1 MYESVAQAN
10 LVQDARKAAYNG
22 GSLRIYSGA
31 RPANVA
37 AGVSG
42 TLLAQLTFA
51 ATAFPASSARVL
63 TANAITQDS
72 SADAAGTAGYAAAF
86 TSGGTLISLHSL
98 GLAGSGA
105 ECIISAT
112 TITLGMTVTCSSFT
126 ITQPDGS

>member
-10 LVQDARKAAYNG
+10 LVQAARQTAYNG

-31 RPANVA
+31 RPASVA

-42 TLLAQLTFA
+42 TLLAQLTFGNP
-51 ATAFPASSARVL
+51 AFPAPSNRLL

-72 SADAAGTAGYAAAF
+72 SADNAGTAGYAACF

-105 ECIISAT
+105 EAIISAT
-112 TITLGMTVTCSSFT
+112 TITAGMTVTCSSFT
-126 ITQPDGS
+126 INQPDGS

>member
-1 MYESVAQAN
+1 MYESVSQAN
-10 LVQDARKAAYNG
+10 IINDARAAAYNG

-42 TLLAQLTFA
+42 TLLAQLTFG
-51 ATAFPASSARVL
+51 ATAFGASSNRVL

-72 SADAAGTAGYAAAF
+72 SADATGTAGYAACF

-98 GLAGSGA
+98 GLSGSGA

-112 TITLGMTVTCSSFT
+112 AITAGMTVTCSSMT